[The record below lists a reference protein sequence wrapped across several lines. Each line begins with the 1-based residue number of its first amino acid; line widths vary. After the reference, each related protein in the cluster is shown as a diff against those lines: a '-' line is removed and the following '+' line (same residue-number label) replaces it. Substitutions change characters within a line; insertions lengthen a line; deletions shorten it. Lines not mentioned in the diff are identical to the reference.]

1 MSNIENLKDIIEN
14 YSKELEYLP
23 SSKIENLQALLE
35 DIKDKPESIWDL
47 DIAGG
52 KEYYVLWTDG
62 HIDANDFISHLDEKK
77 RDMGNA
83 FLTREEAEFE
93 LERRKI
99 EAIMRKYSRPFEH
112 DEDNWYI
119 EYSHYRKH
127 IGIDALYECDCGII
141 YFESEEIARDVIN
154 KIGEDRLKKYWFRV
168 KKG

>member
-1 MSNIENLKDIIEN
+1 MNNIESLKDIIEN
-14 YSKELEYLP
+14 YSEELKHLP
-23 SSKIENLQALLE
+23 SSEIENLQSLLE
-35 DIKDKPESIWDL
+35 DIKDKPKSIWDL

-99 EAIMRKYSRPFEH
+99 EAIMKKHSRPFKYE
-112 DEDNWYI
+112 EDNYHLKYFCRSGSICILNSW
-119 EYSHYRKH
+119 EFND
-127 IGIDALYECDCGII
+127 GLL
-141 YFESEEIARDVIN
+141 YFESKEIARKVIDE
-154 KIGEDRLKKYWFRV
+154 IGIDRLKKYWFRV
-168 KKG
+168 K

>member
-1 MSNIENLKDIIEN
+1 MNNIESLKDIIEN
-14 YSKELEYLP
+14 YSEELKHLP
-23 SSKIENLQALLE
+23 SSEIENLQALLK
-35 DIKDKPESIWDL
+35 DIKDKPKSIWDL

-99 EAIMRKYSRPFEH
+99 EAIMKKHSRPFEYE
-112 DEDNWYI
+112 EDNYHLKYFCRSGSICILNSW
-119 EYSHYRKH
+119 EFND
-127 IGIDALYECDCGII
+127 GLL
-141 YFESEEIARDVIN
+141 YFESKEIARKVIDEMG
-154 KIGEDRLKKYWFRV
+154 IDRLKKYWFRV
-168 KKG
+168 K

>member
-1 MSNIENLKDIIEN
+1 MNNIESLKDIIEN
-14 YSKELEYLP
+14 YSEELKHLP
-23 SSKIENLQALLE
+23 SSEIENLQALLE
-35 DIKDKPESIWDL
+35 DIKDKPKSIWDL

-99 EAIMRKYSRPFEH
+99 EAIMKKHSRPFKYE
-112 DEDNWYI
+112 EDNYHLK
-119 EYSHYRKH
+119 YFYRSES
-127 IGIDALYECDCGII
+127 ICILNSWEFNDGLL
-141 YFESEEIARDVIN
+141 YFESKEIARKVIDE
-154 KIGEDRLKKYWFRV
+154 IGIDRLKKYWFRV
-168 KKG
+168 K

>member
-1 MSNIENLKDIIEN
+1 MNNIESLKDIIEN
-14 YSKELEYLP
+14 YSEELKHLP
-23 SSKIENLQALLE
+23 SSEIENLQALLE
-35 DIKDKPESIWDL
+35 DIKDKPKSIWDL

-99 EAIMRKYSRPFEH
+99 EAIMKKHSRPFKYE
-112 DEDNWYI
+112 EDNYHLKYFCRSGSICILNSW
-119 EYSHYRKH
+119 EFND
-127 IGIDALYECDCGII
+127 GLL
-141 YFESEEIARDVIN
+141 YFESKEIARKVIDE
-154 KIGEDRLKKYWFRV
+154 IGIDRLKKYWFRV
-168 KKG
+168 K

>member
-1 MSNIENLKDIIEN
+1 MNNIESLKDIIEN
-14 YSKELEYLP
+14 YSEELKHLP
-23 SSKIENLQALLE
+23 SSEIENLQALLE
-35 DIKDKPESIWDL
+35 DIKDKPKSIWDL

-99 EAIMRKYSRPFEH
+99 EAIMKKHSRPFEY
-112 DEDNWYI
+112 NKCNYYI
-119 EYSHYRKH
+119 VCDKRYNKIEFLENHYVYN
-127 IGIDALYECDCGII
+127 GLS
-141 YFESEEIARDVIN
+141 YFESKEIARKAVDE
-154 KIGEDRLKKYWFRV
+154 IGEDRLKKYWFRV
-168 KKG
+168 K

>member
-14 YSKELEYLP
+14 YSEELQYLP
-23 SSKIENLQALLE
+23 SSEIENLQALLE
-35 DIKDKPESIWDL
+35 DIKDKPKSIWDL

-99 EAIMRKYSRPFEH
+99 EAVMKKYCRPFKYE
-112 DEDNWYI
+112 EDNYHLKYFCRSGSICILNSW
-119 EYSHYRKH
+119 EFND
-127 IGIDALYECDCGII
+127 GLP
-141 YFESEEIARDVIN
+141 YFENAEVIE
-154 KIGEDRLKKYWFRV
+154 KVIDEIGEDKLKKYWFRV
-168 KKG
+168 E

>member
-1 MSNIENLKDIIEN
+1 MSNIENLRDIIEN
-14 YSKELEYLP
+14 YSEELKHLP
-23 SSKIENLQALLE
+23 SSEIENLQALLE
-35 DIKDKPESIWDL
+35 DIKDKPKSIWDL

-99 EAIMRKYSRPFEH
+99 EAIMKKHSRPFKYE
-112 DEDNWYI
+112 EDNYHLKYFCRSGSICILNSW
-119 EYSHYRKH
+119 EFND
-127 IGIDALYECDCGII
+127 GLL
-141 YFESEEIARDVIN
+141 YFESKEIARKVIDE
-154 KIGEDRLKKYWFRV
+154 IGIDRLKKYWFRV
-168 KKG
+168 K

>member
-1 MSNIENLKDIIEN
+1 MNNIESLKDIIEN
-14 YSKELEYLP
+14 YSEELKHLP
-23 SSKIENLQALLE
+23 SSEIENLQALLE
-35 DIKDKPESIWDL
+35 DIKDKPKSIWDL

-99 EAIMRKYSRPFEH
+99 EAIMKKHSRPFKYE
-112 DEDNWYI
+112 EDNYHLK
-119 EYSHYRKH
+119 YFYRSGS
-127 IGIDALYECDCGII
+127 ICILNSWEFNDGLL
-141 YFESEEIARDVIN
+141 YFESKEIARKVIDE
-154 KIGEDRLKKYWFRV
+154 IGIDRLKKYWFRV
-168 KKG
+168 K

>member
-14 YSKELEYLP
+14 YSEELKHLP
-23 SSKIENLQALLE
+23 SSEIENLQALLE
-35 DIKDKPESIWDL
+35 DIKDKPKSIWDL

-99 EAIMRKYSRPFEH
+99 EAIMKKHSRPFKYE
-112 DEDNWYI
+112 EDNYHLKYFCRSGSICILNSW
-119 EYSHYRKH
+119 EFND
-127 IGIDALYECDCGII
+127 GLL
-141 YFESEEIARDVIN
+141 YFESKEIARKVIDE
-154 KIGEDRLKKYWFRV
+154 IGIDRLKKYWFRV
-168 KKG
+168 K

>member
-1 MSNIENLKDIIEN
+1 MSNIENLRDIIEN
-14 YSKELEYLP
+14 YSEELKHLP
-23 SSKIENLQALLE
+23 SSEIENLQALLE
-35 DIKDKPESIWDL
+35 DIKDKPKSIWDL

-99 EAIMRKYSRPFEH
+99 EAIMKKHSRPFKYE
-112 DEDNWYI
+112 EDNYHLKYFCRSGSICILNSW
-119 EYSHYRKH
+119 EFND
-127 IGIDALYECDCGII
+127 GLL
-141 YFESEEIARDVIN
+141 YFESKEIARKVIDE
-154 KIGEDRLKKYWFRV
+154 IGIDRLKKYWLRV
-168 KKG
+168 K

>member
-1 MSNIENLKDIIEN
+1 MNNIESLKDIIEN
-14 YSKELEYLP
+14 YSEELKHLP
-23 SSKIENLQALLE
+23 SSEIENLQALLE
-35 DIKDKPESIWDL
+35 DIKDKPKSIWDL

-99 EAIMRKYSRPFEH
+99 EAIMKKHSRPFKYE
-112 DEDNWYI
+112 EDNYHLK
-119 EYSHYRKH
+119 YFYRSGS
-127 IGIDALYECDCGII
+127 ICILNSWEFNDGLL
-141 YFESEEIARDVIN
+141 YFESKEIARKVIDE
-154 KIGEDRLKKYWFRV
+154 IGIDRLKKYWFRA
-168 KKG
+168 K

>member
-1 MSNIENLKDIIEN
+1 MNNIESLKDIIEN
-14 YSKELEYLP
+14 YSEELKHLP
-23 SSKIENLQALLE
+23 SSEIENLQALLE
-35 DIKDKPESIWDL
+35 DIKDKSKSIWDL

-62 HIDANDFISHLDEKK
+62 HIDANDFISHLDERK
-77 RDMGNA
+77 RAMGNA

-93 LERRKI
+93 RERRKI
-99 EAIMRKYSRPFEH
+99 ETIMKKYGRPFKC

-119 EYSHYRKH
+119 ECSHYSKH
-127 IGIDALYECDCGII
+127 ISIDALSEYDCGII

-168 KKG
+168 K

>member
-14 YSKELEYLP
+14 YSEELQYLP
-23 SSKIENLQALLE
+23 SSEIENLQALLE
-35 DIKDKPESIWDL
+35 DIKDKPKTIWDL

-99 EAIMRKYSRPFEH
+99 EAIMKKHSRPFKYE
-112 DEDNWYI
+112 EDNYHLK
-119 EYSHYRKH
+119 YFYRSGS
-127 IGIDALYECDCGII
+127 ICILNSWEFNDGLL
-141 YFESEEIARDVIN
+141 YFESKEIARKVIDERG
-154 KIGEDRLKKYWFRV
+154 IDRLKKYWFRA
-168 KKG
+168 K

>member
-14 YSKELEYLP
+14 YSEELQYLP
-23 SSKIENLQALLE
+23 SSEIENLQALLE
-35 DIKDKPESIWDL
+35 DIKDKPKTIWDL

-99 EAIMRKYSRPFEH
+99 EAIMKKHSRPFKYE
-112 DEDNWYI
+112 EDNYHLK
-119 EYSHYRKH
+119 YFYRSGS
-127 IGIDALYECDCGII
+127 ICILNSWEFNDGLL
-141 YFESEEIARDVIN
+141 YFESKEIARKVIDE
-154 KIGEDRLKKYWFRV
+154 IGIDRLKKYWFRA
-168 KKG
+168 K